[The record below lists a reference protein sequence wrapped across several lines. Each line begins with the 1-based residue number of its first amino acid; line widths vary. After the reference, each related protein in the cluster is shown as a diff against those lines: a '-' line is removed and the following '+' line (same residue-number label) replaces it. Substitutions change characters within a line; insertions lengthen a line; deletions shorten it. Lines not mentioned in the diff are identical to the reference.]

1 MGTLFYSNYDNAV
14 NSFNSFFEPF
24 RKVKEEHPKRNVRL
38 EINGVSFQYR
48 PRQDFFARGILK
60 AIRDKNIY
68 IVQAGVGIGKSIGYL
83 IPIFCTIDNVTEF
96 NKVIIST
103 SNINLQHQLQKEI
116 DIVSKMLNVPIKV
129 AIAKGINNYACLS
142 KIDKLLQAGDVD
154 SKVIS
159 QIRDEIIKR
168 GVIDIDELSEISDSI
183 KKKISLSSRSLC
195 NNCSMSCIYRQLHKD
210 ISNANIIITNHNYFV
225 QSINMDR
232 DFVYDADMFVF
243 DEAHKLEGAIRDIC
257 SYTYYFDSICDKIN
271 YYLNNNLLK
280 KGSKEA
286 ENASNLIKNIGS
298 LFSSIRLNSSKY
310 FNKTREDS
318 SIRITDCAHIPL
330 CIDGLEPLIND
341 IIIRLNYFI
350 HNVNVVNNKNGF
362 FHDNRVKFLANLL
375 NSFRDALQKDN
386 SKNIYWVTFS
396 KNNRINISCTCRNTD
411 KITNSIFSRNIPI
424 VCTSGTL
431 IDLNGGYET
440 FENDLGL
447 NRITLKNK
455 GIFERAPLASP
466 YDFEHNSL
474 FYYDLSMNNP
484 KTNKNA
490 YIQDLINKLPDLIQ
504 MTHGRCLILFTSKE
518 TMNTVYNNID
528 MTHFSFPIYM
538 QGQAS
543 NSVLREKFGK
553 NVKSC
558 LFATGSFWEGVDIHG
573 PSLSHVIITRL
584 PFANVDAIMEA
595 KSNDTISDTKNAV
608 YLNDMLQKFAQG
620 TGRLIRSTNDK
631 GIITCLDPRIKNYL
645 EYIKLVTPFKNFTC
659 DIDTVKEY
667 SESNIISRDVP
678 RVRKKER

>member
-1 MGTLFYSNYDNAV
+1 MGTF
-14 NSFNSFFEPF
+14 FNSGYDKAENDFNNFFEPF
-24 RKVKEEHPKRNVRL
+24 RKEKDKHPKKNVRL
-38 EINGVSFQYR
+38 EINGISFQYR

-60 AIRDKNIY
+60 AIRDKNIFV
-68 IVQAGVGIGKSIGYL
+68 VQAGVGIGKSIGYL
-83 IPIFCTIDNVTEF
+83 IPIFCSFNNVTEF
-96 NKVIIST
+96 NSVIIST

-116 DIVSKMLNVPIKV
+116 ESVSKMLNVPIKV
-129 AIAKGINNYACLS
+129 AIAKGVNNYACLS

-154 SKVIS
+154 SQIIS
-159 QIRDEIIKR
+159 QIKDEIIKR
-168 GVIDIDELSEISDSI
+168 GIIDLDELGEISEKI
-183 KKKISLSSRSLC
+183 KKKIHLSSRSFC
-195 NNCSMSCIYRQLHKD
+195 NNCSTSCIYRQLHKD
-210 ISNANIIITNHNYFV
+210 ISIAHIIITNHNYFV
-225 QSINMDR
+225 QSSNMNR
-232 DFVYDADMFVF
+232 DFVYNADMIVF
-243 DEAHKLEGAIRDIC
+243 DEAHKLESAIRDIC
-257 SYTYYFDSICDKIN
+257 TFTYYFDTICDKIN
-271 YYLNNNLLK
+271 YYENNNLFR

-286 ENASNLIKNIGS
+286 ENASNLIKNIGI
-298 LFSSIRLNSSKY
+298 LFSSIRANSSKY
-310 FNKTREDS
+310 YNRTCEDS
-318 SIRITDCAHIPL
+318 SIKITDCNHIPL
-330 CIDGLEPLIND
+330 YIDGLEPLIID
-341 IIIRLNYFI
+341 TMSKLRCFIQCVTII
-350 HNVNVVNNKNGF
+350 NNKNGF
-362 FHDNRVKFLANLL
+362 FCDSRIQYLTDLL
-375 NSFRDALQKDN
+375 NSFNDALQKDN

-411 KITNSIFSRNIPI
+411 RITNSIFNRNIPI

-447 NRITLKNK
+447 NRITLKDK

-528 MTHFSFPIYM
+528 MTQFAFPIYM

-667 SESNIISRDVP
+667 SENNIISRDVP